1 MGLGKTL
8 QAICIVAGDYQTRK
22 ERYKVKKQG
31 KHGKHCCIVI
41 HVGDKGCCM

>member
-22 ERYKVKKQG
+22 ERYKVETKTFKRALFYCYYICTIG
-31 KHGKHCCIVI
+31 N
-41 HVGDKGCCM
+41 KGC